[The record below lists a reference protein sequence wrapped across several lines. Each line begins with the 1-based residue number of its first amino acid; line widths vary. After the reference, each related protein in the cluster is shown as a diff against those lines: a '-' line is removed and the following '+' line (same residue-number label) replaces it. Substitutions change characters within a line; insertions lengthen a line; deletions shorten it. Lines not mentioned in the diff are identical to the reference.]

1 MKSVKKHLTKIVV
14 LIALWCFLTIPFL
27 VTAQGNL
34 MIFPKRIIFDGGQRF
49 QSLSLSNNGND
60 TARYVISMVQIRM
73 KEDGS
78 FETITEPDSAQNF
91 ADRNIRF
98 FPRTVTLG
106 PNEAQLVKI
115 QLIRSKELAPGE
127 YRSHIY
133 LRAEKE
139 KEPLGTK
146 DAAKATN
153 IAINI
158 KPIFGFSIPLI
169 IKIGESTTK
178 ITMANPVVQMSEN
191 GPSLKFK
198 MNRTGNMSVYGDIT
212 VNHIALSGKI
222 TKVGKIQGLAIYA
235 PTPVRY
241 FQIPLDKTIQYN
253 SGKLQVIYAAQ
264 PPASSI
270 LAETDLLLQ

>member
-1 MKSVKKHLTKIVV
+1 MTLVKKHLIKT
-14 LIALWCFLTIPFL
+14 LIYSAFGCFLTAPF
-27 VTAQGNL
+27 TAAAQGNL
-34 MIFPKRIIFDGGQRF
+34 MIHPKRIIFDGGQRF

-78 FETITEPDSAQNF
+78 FETITQPDSAQNF
-91 ADRNIRF
+91 ADQNIRF

-133 LRAEKE
+133 LRAEEE
-139 KEPLGTK
+139 KKPLGTK
-146 DAAKATN
+146 QAAKPTN
-153 IAINI
+153 ISISI
-158 KPIFGFSIPLI
+158 KPVFGISIPLI
-169 IKIGESTTK
+169 IKVGESTTK
-178 ITMANPVVQMSEN
+178 TTMATPIVQMSEK
-191 GPSLKFK
+191 GPSLKLK

-212 VNHIALSGKI
+212 VNHISPSGKI
-222 TKVGKIQGLAIYA
+222 TEVGKIQGLAIYA
-235 PTPVRY
+235 PTPARY
-241 FQIPLDKTIQYN
+241 FQIPLDKAIQYN
-253 SGKLQVIYAAQ
+253 SGKLHIAYATQA
-264 PPASSI
+264 PASTI